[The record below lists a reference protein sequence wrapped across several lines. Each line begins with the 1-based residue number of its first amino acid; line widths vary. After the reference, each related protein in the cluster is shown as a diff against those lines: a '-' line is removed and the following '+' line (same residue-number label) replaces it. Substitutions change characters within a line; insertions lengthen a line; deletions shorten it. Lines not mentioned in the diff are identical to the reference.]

1 MRGIK
6 PIDYDT
12 EEQNIAI
19 VSDALAHPIRKRIVD
34 LLKENPGLT
43 QKQLFQSLPL
53 SKTAIFQHLN
63 KLREAEIICFT
74 YNVHYFPMTLNY
86 NKIEELKDY
95 LEKVLEKGI

>member
-6 PIDYDT
+6 PIDYST
-12 EEQNIAI
+12 EEHNIAI

-43 QKQLFQSLPL
+43 QKQLFQNLPL
-53 SKTAIFQHLN
+53 SQTAIFQHLN
-63 KLREAEIICFT
+63 KLREAEVIYFT

-86 NKIEELKDY
+86 KKLEELKIY
-95 LEKVLEKGI
+95 LEKVIDE